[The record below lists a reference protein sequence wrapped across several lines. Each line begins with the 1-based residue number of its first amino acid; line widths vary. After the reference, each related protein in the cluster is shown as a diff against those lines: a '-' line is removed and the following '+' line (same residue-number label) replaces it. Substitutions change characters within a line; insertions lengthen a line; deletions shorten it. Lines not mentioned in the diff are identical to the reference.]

1 MVMNNIPGS
10 HPHPATPVSGA
21 AAAPPAAPVE
31 VKASKQML
39 LLPTFDGQ
47 TRGAVAVNPGAID
60 LIKPAVSPGLT
71 NVYLSGDHNTNFVTV
86 DMDMGVLV
94 EKLRGINVMFTDL
107 TGGRK
112 IVGAV
117 MQEDGH

>member
-1 MVMNNIPGS
+1 MVMNNIPGG
-10 HPHPATPVSGA
+10 HPHPATPVPGVA
-21 AAAPPAAPVE
+21 AAPAAPVE

-86 DMDMGVLV
+86 DMDMGVLI